1 MERLPRRNAGSST
14 GWRKVKVFIFW
25 LVITSPILFLFN
37 VMGWLVVGIWALDT
51 VLLTLLTRHVVKR
64 QRDDCDSW
72 SGL

>member
-1 MERLPRRNAGSST
+1 M
-14 GWRKVKVFIFW
+14 KVFIFW

-37 VMGWLVVGIWALDT
+37 VMGWLVMGIWALDT
-51 VLLTLLTRHVVKR
+51 VLFTLLTRHVAKR

>member
-1 MERLPRRNAGSST
+1 M
-14 GWRKVKVFIFW
+14 KVFIFW

-51 VLLTLLTRHVVKR
+51 VLLTLITRHVINRK
-64 QRDDCDSW
+64 RDDCDSW